1 MQRKTR
7 MDNAVTDFVGIGRD
21 QVAHLK
27 ELLVERVE
35 YQAEW
40 RAQKAEEYPDDAARN
55 IAASEDLL
63 ALADS
68 LKSIAGDDPLWL
80 AYACGAHDDDD
91 AFLLSERESEVLGD
105 IGFRQAAPD
114 GREFLRELVQGAEQE
129 AAAS

>member
-1 MQRKTR
+1 
-7 MDNAVTDFVGIGRD
+7 MDNADFVGVGRD
-21 QVAHLK
+21 QVAWLK
-27 ELLVERVE
+27 EMLVERVE
-35 YQAEW
+35 HQAEW

-80 AYACGAHDDDD
+80 ACVAHDDDD
-91 AFLLSERESEVLGD
+91 ALLLSERESEVLGG

-114 GREFLRELVQGAEQE
+114 GREFLRELVQVAEQE
-129 AAAS
+129 AAP